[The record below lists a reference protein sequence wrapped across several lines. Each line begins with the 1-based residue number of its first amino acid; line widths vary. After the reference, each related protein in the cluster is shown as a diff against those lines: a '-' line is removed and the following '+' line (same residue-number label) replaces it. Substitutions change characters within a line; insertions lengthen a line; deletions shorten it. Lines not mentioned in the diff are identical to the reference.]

1 MRSRLLYLAAFTL
14 AVTALVIAA
23 SASETGRGHASTL
36 AAGVAQEDPAQAAP
50 LQKRHLFTQTVL
62 HRKVGNQMQAT
73 GIKLDEQTFEV
84 VASVSNLGGYD
95 WVHVVNRA
103 KNIDGW
109 IFEHLTSAVP
119 AMQVPANGVFPIGQE
134 RVDRWAALPHNYKPS
149 DLVNLDMQYCRIR
162 QIQIRRE
169 AAEAFVRLHKAAR
182 QAGHSIFGFSGYRS
196 YDMQRQL
203 YLNRITIGEL
213 HRQRYVARPGH
224 TEHQLGTVVDVVGLN
239 TGNAAM
245 HSFDNTPEANWLRT
259 NCYEYGFVLSYGPD
273 NRIPTG
279 YGYESWHIRY
289 IGKAAVAEW
298 IRKHLPPGHAVARR
312 YAAR

>member
-62 HRKVGNQMQAT
+62 HRKTGNQMQAT
-73 GIKLDEQTFEV
+73 GTKLAEQTFDV
-84 VASVSNLGGYD
+84 VASVSNLGGFD
-95 WVHVVNRA
+95 WLHVVNRA

-109 IFEHLTSAVP
+109 IYEHLTSAVP
-119 AMQVPANGVFPIGQE
+119 DMKIPKNGLLPIGQE
-134 RVDRWAALPHNYKPS
+134 RVDRYEALPHNYKPS
-149 DLVNLDMQYCRIR
+149 DLVNLDMQYCKIR
-162 QIQIRRE
+162 QIQMRRE
-169 AAEAFVRLHKAAR
+169 AAEAFIRLHKAAKKS
-182 QAGHSIFGFSGYRS
+182 GLSIFGFSGYRP

-203 YLNRITIGEL
+203 YLNRITIGER

-259 NCYEYGFVLSYGPD
+259 HCYEYGFVLSYGPD

-289 IGKAAVAEW
+289 IGKAAIPDWV
-298 IRKHLPPGHAVARR
+298 RKHLPPGHEIARR